1 MESKLRQRVTGAIVL
16 TALAIIILPM
26 LFDGNAEERARLMTE
41 IPEPPVIALRELS
54 VDDISSRM
62 AAMESASTEAIP
74 QVVPDLRDYA
84 ETTAPEE
91 FALDANRLPVSWS
104 LQLGSFTD
112 YNNALALRET
122 MRNAE
127 YRTYIIQAQT
137 DEGETYRVL
146 IGPMVQ
152 RAELSSIADEIAR
165 DFDIQG
171 QIVRYRLEDD
181 AGQLGG

>member
-16 TALAIIILPM
+16 IALAIIILPM
-26 LFDGNAEERARLMTE
+26 LFDGNSEDRERLMTQ

-62 AAMESASTEAIP
+62 AAMESASREGFP
-74 QVVPDLRDYA
+74 KVLSDPRDYA
-84 ETTAPEE
+84 KTTKPEE
-91 FALDANRLPVSWS
+91 FALDANGLPVSWS
-104 LQLGSFTD
+104 LQLGSFSD
-112 YNNALALRET
+112 YKNALALRET

-137 DEGETYRVL
+137 DGGETYRVF

-165 DFDIQG
+165 DFEIQG

>member
-1 MESKLRQRVTGAIVL
+1 MDSKLRQRVTGAIVL
-16 TALAIIILPM
+16 TALAVIILPM
-26 LFDGNAEERARLMTE
+26 LFDGSAEERARLMTE

-62 AAMESASTEAIP
+62 AVMESASAEAIP
-74 QVVPDLRDYA
+74 QVVPDNRDYA
-84 ETTAPEE
+84 ATTEPHE
-91 FALDANRLPVSWS
+91 FVLDTNDLPVSWS

-122 MRNAE
+122 MRKAE

-137 DEGETYRVL
+137 DGGETYRVL

-152 RAELSSIADEIAR
+152 REELSLIADEIQR
-165 DFDIQG
+165 DYDIQG
-171 QIVRYRLEDD
+171 RIVRYRLEED